1 MTGRVAGL
9 SQTGVGLLRDMA
21 AERVLRVREY
31 DRWWLVDQGGV
42 EDDRPVDRR
51 LMQALE
57 RRGLVRVVPPGE
69 RYANRRTH
77 GMYRAVPSPAGEAV
91 LDAAAA
97 ADRGEE

>member
-1 MTGRVAGL
+1 MTGRRVAGL
-9 SQTGVGLLRDMA
+9 SQAGVGLLRDMA

-57 RRGLVRVVPPGE
+57 RRDLVRVVPPGE
-69 RYANRRTH
+69 RYASRTLDV
-77 GMYRAVPSPAGEAV
+77 YRAVPSAAGEAV